1 MAKEREIPI
10 QNRRVNGGWLE
21 RELLQKY
28 GGVTADAMESAMG
41 HAAILDE
48 LNFNNVVVSIKISDV
63 PKMLCAYR
71 KFNEISDIPLHIECN
86 RIGTLKGGTVKSA
99 VGIGALWQKE

>member
-10 QNRRVNGGWLE
+10 RIGVNGGSLE

-28 GGVTADAMESAMG
+28 GGVTADALVESAMG
-41 HAAILDE
+41 HVAILDE
-48 LNFNNVVVSIKISDV
+48 LNFNNVVVVNLRFQDV

-71 KFNEISDIPLHIECN
+71 NSMKYRIFRCIS
-86 RIGTLKGGTVKSA
+86 V
-99 VGIGALWQKE
+99 